1 MRTPQHRDPY
11 ATLGVPPW
19 ATATEVKRAYRTR
32 AKRFHPDMDPSPQAA
47 ERFREVHAAYKWIT
61 EGPVQQPKA
70 AERTAP
76 RTRPHPV
83 PATEPDRAI
92 SPWLF
97 RGLHLAGLLFGIGC
111 VSGTIACYLFLG
123 LSQWA
128 LFLMLPGLLVIPD
141 SWAGLVMKTKAP
153 AVRGFRG

>member
-1 MRTPQHRDPY
+1 MRTSQHRDPY
-11 ATLGVPPW
+11 ATLGVPPL
-19 ATATEVKRAYRTR
+19 ATATEVKRAYRAR
-32 AKRFHPDMDPSPQAA
+32 AKLFHPDMDPSPQAA

-61 EGPVQQPKA
+61 EAPLQRPGATVRPTPPPRP
-70 AERTAP
+70 RTAP
-76 RTRPHPV
+76 
-83 PATEPDRAI
+83 AAEPDRHI

-97 RGLHLAGLLFGIGC
+97 RGLHLAGLLFGVGC
-111 VSGTIACYLFLG
+111 VTGTISCYLFLG

-153 AVRGFRG
+153 ALRGFR

>member
-1 MRTPQHRDPY
+1 MGTPLQRDPY

-19 ATATEVKRAYRTR
+19 ATAAEVKRAYRAR
-32 AKRFHPDMDPSPQAA
+32 AKRFHPDLDPSPQAA

-61 EGPVQQPKA
+61 EGPLVQPVV
-70 AERTAP
+70 AERPTPRPRPNPAP
-76 RTRPHPV
+76 TS
-83 PATEPDRAI
+83 EPDRPIA
-92 SPWLF
+92 PWLF

-111 VSGTIACYLFLG
+111 VCGTISCYLFLG

-128 LFLMLPGLLVIPD
+128 LFFMVPGLLVIPD

-153 AVRGFRG
+153 AVRGFR